1 MSDTWRCIMADN
13 PFRIGQRPAGF
24 RILVS
29 DLIAALFAIVTTWF
43 LWHWLEGDEMY
54 QTLVLMPLVVLGHFF
69 LFCNVF
75 RVPRKLE
82 LAWGVIFII
91 VVFVHLVLSY
101 TSGHAPKPSD
111 FWGTTI
117 VFQLPATV
125 TVITWPLFFSKD
137 YHGIGYK
144 LHPCGRKI
152 NKHEE
157 EQS

>member
-1 MSDTWRCIMADN
+1 MNNNS
-13 PFRIGQRPAGF
+13 FRLGQRPAGF

-29 DLIAALFAIVTTWF
+29 DLIVAIFAIVTTWF
-43 LWHWLEGDEMY
+43 LWHCFEGDEMY
-54 QTLVLMPLVVLGHFF
+54 QTLVLMPLVILGHFF

-75 RVPRKLE
+75 RVPRVLE
-82 LAWGVIFII
+82 LAWGVIFIL
-91 VVFVHLVLSY
+91 VVFTHLVLSY
-101 TSGHAPKPSD
+101 ASGRVPKPSD
-111 FWGTTI
+111 FWWPTI
-117 VFQLPATV
+117 VFQSPATA
-125 TVITWPLFFSKD
+125 TVITWPIFFSKD